1 MLEIVCFLNAMLV
14 CMIIVV
20 MTFICSLLF
29 DGTRKVKVEKPKNP
43 KKK

>member
-14 CMIIVV
+14 CMIIVI

-29 DGTRKVKVEKPKNP
+29 DGTKKVKHDKPKS
-43 KKK
+43 KK